1 MKKAQN
7 VVDNFS
13 FTSLTSFHFL
23 VKFCAN
29 LVSNTSLID
38 KKQDVFGLG
47 YESQRREEESVAD
60 LFCYEVMRTYGDR
73 IMRPATRLMLM
84 EKLAFIV
91 QKEFLCSEMYNAAYI
106 EQLVLG
112 DYHVKEPNTHHTYM
126 SISETKR
133 AEVVA
138 EIKKKSK
145 KLSGNQFLPI
155 LLDVPTGLADVY
167 RVSRILYK
175 T

>member
-1 MKKAQN
+1 
-7 VVDNFS
+7 
-13 FTSLTSFHFL
+13 
-23 VKFCAN
+23 
-29 LVSNTSLID
+29 
-38 KKQDVFGLG
+38 
-47 YESQRREEESVAD
+47 
-60 LFCYEVMRTYGDR
+60 
-73 IMRPATRLMLM
+73 MRPATRLMLM

-112 DYHVKEPNTHHTYM
+112 DYHVKEPNSHHTYM
-126 SISETKR
+126 SLPATQR
-133 AEVVA
+133 AEA
-138 EIKKKSK
+138 ISEIKKKSK
-145 KLSGNQFLPI
+145 KFSGNQFLPI